1 MNTATLSELRATQ
14 LAPVPP
20 PAPMPVTMGFD
31 TAAGFDLL
39 QRVSKAFAGSVMVP
53 EVYRGNI
60 GNCCIA
66 LDMATRLRAA
76 PLLVMQNLYI
86 VHGTPG
92 WSAKFLIAT
101 WNQCGRYTS
110 MRYEFTGDPNTDSW
124 TCRAWSTEIATGE
137 KIIGPAVSIA
147 MAKAEGWSTKNGSK
161 WKTMPE
167 LMLTY
172 RAAAFLVRTY
182 APELSMGLQTAE
194 ELADIIDARRGA
206 DGAFSVDLESL
217 QSGDPKPVTPEPKA
231 DAKNAP
237 AAVDTGGV
245 TDVDPPAS
253 DAPAVTFAQVATAL
267 NKAKSLDALD
277 LAADL
282 IGSIADEQQRAEL
295 VDLYN
300 ERKEKLA

>member
-14 LAPVPP
+14 LAPVNQPS
-20 PAPMPVTMGFD
+20 AMPVTMGFD

-110 MRYEFTGDPNTDSW
+110 MRYEFTGEPNTEAW

-137 KIIGPAVSIA
+137 KIIGPAVSVG

-194 ELADIIDARRGA
+194 ELADVLDARRAA
-206 DGAFSVDLESL
+206 DGSFSVDLDALAAAE
-217 QSGDPKPVTPEPKA
+217 PKPAEPKA
-231 DAKNAP
+231 DAKPAP

-245 TDVDPPAS
+245 TDVDAPA
-253 DAPAVTFAQVATAL
+253 DAPAVTFAQVASAL
-267 NKAKSLDALD
+267 HKAKSADTLEI
-277 LAADL
+277 AADL
-282 IGSIADEQQRAEL
+282 IGSVADEQQRSEL
-295 VDLYN
+295 TDLYT
-300 ERKEKLA
+300 ERKAKLA